1 MPSQE
6 LLAGITNKYVS
17 PYRASNSLYY
27 LVLFV
32 AYSLRSVNASR
43 LLRKARAAP
52 ASLSPLRSALP
63 RRERSGGSVSSN
75 KYRNPSGSV
84 LWQGQVNASH
94 PCQRYA
100 PCLAAFRSCRRPVF
114 SPPILW
120 ASSRSGSFKRGSH
133 SRPRAPVPRCP
144 RPSPWFLACSGL
156 AGVAG
161 SNARPVSAPRFKG
174 RGLVAH
180 LACLVRFAHS
190 PSLIGFARF
199 ARSA

>member
-1 MPSQE
+1 MR
-6 LLAGITNKYVS
+6 LAFCGRLA
-17 PYRASNSLYY
+17 PLP
-27 LVLFV
+27 
-32 AYSLRSVNASR
+32 LRCLRYAPRFLAESV
-43 LLRKARAAP
+43 RAA
-52 ASLSPLRSALP
+52 RSIAT
-63 RRERSGGSVSSN
+63 V
-75 KYRNPSGSV
+75 YRNPSGSV

-94 PCQRYA
+94 PCQRSA
-100 PCLAAFRSCRRPVF
+100 PCLASFRSCRRPVF

-120 ASSRSGSFKRGSH
+120 ASSRSSSFKRGSH

-144 RPSPWFLACSGL
+144 RPSPWSLACSGL